1 MSFAE
6 KIKEYI
12 EEEKTDCN
20 KYKELAETAPEKYA
34 PIIRD
39 IAREEETH
47 RKHLEDI
54 LADCGG
60 CSATDEEEAEE
71 ETEMETEKEETVSK
85 PVMAEK
91 GEKKRVSDDV

>member
-1 MSFAE
+1 MSFVE

-12 EEEKTDCN
+12 EEEKADCN

-39 IAREEETH
+39 IAREEATH
-47 RKHLEDI
+47 HKHLEEI

-60 CSATDEEEAEE
+60 CSAADKEEPEEESEE
-71 ETEMETEKEETVSK
+71 ERDTENTVSK
-85 PVMAEK
+85 PMLEK
-91 GEKKRVSDDV
+91 MEMKKRVSDDI